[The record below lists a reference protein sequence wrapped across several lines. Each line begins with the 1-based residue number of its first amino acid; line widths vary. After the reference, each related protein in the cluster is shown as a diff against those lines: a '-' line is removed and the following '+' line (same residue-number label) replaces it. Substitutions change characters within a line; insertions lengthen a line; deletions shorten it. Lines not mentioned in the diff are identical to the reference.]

1 MTHQGQAGCFWVGAI
16 VGQFDVVG
24 AYSAGE
30 TSYGL
35 ARRHDICRN
44 LIRAWVTEAEAGE
57 FDDEVEAFNL
67 LSDYEGKIAALERL
81 VGRQDYG
88 WAPKRNALNMVVR
101 HRAAA

>member
-44 LIRAWVTEAEAGE
+44 LIRVWVTKAEAAE
-57 FDDEVEAFNL
+57 FDDEVEAPNL
-67 LSDYEGKIAALERL
+67 LSEYEGKIARWSVWSAAKTMDW
-81 VGRQDYG
+81 RQRG
-88 WAPKRNALNMVVR
+88 TP
-101 HRAAA
+101 